1 MNRGTLD
8 ATRSADF
15 DAAGTL
21 SLNGND
27 IVLTDVAGFDIK
39 TWSPDAFVIPNSGIL
54 LQPSSPGYAVR
65 YQTNTNIPYSCS
77 SSVTNG
83 PDTDND
89 GRDDTASASGAWV
102 DLAHFGSGQFSHDSG
117 VSPLAWYVPG
127 IAPVSVPN
135 NRLYCQFNFHL
146 VTFPGASDVSNPGTL
161 GSVFQGLIDT
171 SYDTWTPTYE
181 NDGVNQNPGVSTTF
195 NANTG
200 AQGVFAVDNGSGNQT
215 TPEDIDEATDG
226 IDNDMVN
233 GPDDFAER
241 ETQPPYNHP
250 ITGLQ
255 VTFRMVEKQ
264 TGQVRQSSV
273 VQRYETQ

>member
-1 MNRGTLD
+1 M
-8 ATRSADF
+8 
-15 DAAGTL
+15 
-21 SLNGND
+21 
-27 IVLTDVAGFDIK
+27 
-39 TWSPDAFVIPNSGIL
+39 
-54 LQPSSPGYAVR
+54 
-65 YQTNTNIPYSCS
+65 
-77 SSVTNG
+77 
-83 PDTDND
+83 
-89 GRDDTASASGAWV
+89 
-102 DLAHFGSGQFSHDSG
+102 
-117 VSPLAWYVPG
+117 
-127 IAPVSVPN
+127 
-135 NRLYCQFNFHL
+135 
-146 VTFPGASDVSNPGTL
+146 SNPGTL

-250 ITGLQ
+250 ITRLQ